1 MNAIAGL
8 TPIFAGCGGIAAADG
23 PLPVGDVLALGV
35 ATIASLGAI
44 GVAIYQASQ
53 TPSISTPKAEEKE
66 KDITIPQ
73 QPKRQEIFPVNP
85 LTFNPK
91 GLERKIYVQPDAGK
105 NGGII
110 KWEIPGTGTAIF
122 EWDQDY
128 KYGSHYH
135 VMPMEANGQHDGIH
149 YTPGMFVP
157 EPWNSLYFGG

>member
-1 MNAIAGL
+1 MKLGWLYIRRRKR
-8 TPIFAGCGGIAAADG
+8 
-23 PLPVGDVLALGV
+23 PL
-35 ATIASLGAI
+35 SLP
-44 GVAIYQASQ
+44 QKQ
-53 TPSISTPKAEEKE
+53 KK

-91 GLERKIYVQPDAGK
+91 GLERKIYVQPDTGK

-135 VMPMEANGQHDGIH
+135 VMPMEANGQHDDGI
-149 YTPGMFVP
+149 YYAPGMFVP
-157 EPWNSLYFGG
+157 EPWNSLYFRG